1 MIFPDLNL
9 LIYAHNVAAPHHE
22 RAIEWLESVMNGEQ
36 KVCFCW
42 HTILGF
48 IRITT
53 TPSMFPQ
60 HFTNSAAISIANE
73 LMSSQNSIMLSPG
86 ERHFSIFTKLINET
100 GFSGPKISD
109 VHLAALAMEHSVTF
123 ASSDRD
129 FRYFEG
135 LKLIDPLATE
145 RLTDA

>member
-1 MIFPDLNL
+1 MILPDLNL
-9 LIYAHNVAAPHHE
+9 LIYAHNTAAVQHE
-22 RAIEWLESVMNGEQ
+22 RALAWLESALNGEE

-53 TPSMFPQ
+53 TPSMFPT
-60 HFTNSAAISIANE
+60 HFTNSVAISIANE
-73 LMSSQNSIMLSPG
+73 LISGPNSIMLSPG
-86 ERHFSIFTKLINET
+86 ERHFSIFSRLAKET

-109 VHLAALAMEHSVTF
+109 VHLAALAIEHSVTF

-129 FRYFEG
+129 FRCFDG
-135 LKLIDPLATE
+135 LKLIDPLTVD
-145 RLTDA
+145 RG

>member
-9 LIYAHNVAAPHHE
+9 LIYAHNTAAKQHE
-22 RAIEWLESVMNGEQ
+22 RAFEWLESVLNGEE

-48 IRITT
+48 IRIST
-53 TPSMFPQ
+53 TPSMFPRY
-60 HFTNSAAISIANE
+60 FTNSAAISIANE
-73 LMSSQNSIMLSPG
+73 LMSSRNSIMLSPG
-86 ERHFSIFTKLINET
+86 ERHFSIFTKLANET

-109 VHLAALAMEHSVTF
+109 VHLAALAIEHSATF

-129 FRYFEG
+129 FRFFEG
-135 LKLIDPLATE
+135 LRLIDPLA
-145 RLTDA
+145 A